1 MQIDADRRL
10 LGFLLAWALLPF
22 PFLYILLPPFWL
34 AAAAVAAVILIR
46 PSAILRPSGI
56 VLNLIGIAVIV
67 AVAIAGG
74 MRVGPLRP
82 LGHLLL
88 LLTSVRV
95 AMVSDRRSYLRAML
109 LICLVW
115 IVAITSSTHVVVT
128 LYFAGSAV
136 LWWWIGIRVHF
147 IGLGFDSQT
156 LSSVPRP
163 KHVVTAAMLALL
175 LSIPIFISLPRLRSP
190 WIAGRG
196 GVSSVTGFTSHVD
209 LAGVGTIRQSQQM
222 AMVVTSVSGRPIQP
236 EWMRL
241 RATALQRVTL
251 NSWAP
256 RGAYDI
262 PEYVNGLIRP
272 HGRQWRL
279 ANTVEL
285 EIELVRPRRYLF
297 LPEGTVALSSP
308 VAVRLDP
315 SGGVAL
321 ASRVPG
327 PLVYTVWVAQNDRP
341 RATDRPLETLPRF
354 DLAPEARQLALS
366 IVDGIESD
374 AEKAVAIETH
384 LKQNY
389 GYALTGMTQQ
399 RADPISWFLLH
410 ERQGHCEYFAG
421 AMVALLSDLGIPA
434 RMVAGY
440 SGGSL
445 SIDGEE
451 AVIRDANAHAWVE
464 AWVGDGDTW
473 TAFDPTPEA
482 DIPVLN
488 RPTGRERLRW
498 AVDWVQSSWD
508 RYVLTFGFGE
518 QVQLVTAIA
527 NGVEMLLRRMPWG
540 FLPLAVVGV
549 VVPLVL
555 WWAARHRRGTG
566 SETRR
571 IHSGPAAAALDRVV
585 RRLERIGV
593 EVPPRATIRWI
604 SKQARHRW
612 PAASSAIGELS
623 WLAER
628 ELYAAEGP
636 RFSDRAVVRSL
647 WKQTR
652 RGMRQDNPSN
662 SELGIRI

>member
-1 MQIDADRRL
+1 
-10 LGFLLAWALLPF
+10 
-22 PFLYILLPPFWL
+22 
-34 AAAAVAAVILIR
+34 
-46 PSAILRPSGI
+46 
-56 VLNLIGIAVIV
+56 
-67 AVAIAGG
+67 
-74 MRVGPLRP
+74 
-82 LGHLLL
+82 
-88 LLTSVRV
+88 
-95 AMVSDRRSYLRAML
+95 
-109 LICLVW
+109 
-115 IVAITSSTHVVVT
+115 
-128 LYFAGSAV
+128 
-136 LWWWIGIRVHF
+136 
-147 IGLGFDSQT
+147 
-156 LSSVPRP
+156 
-163 KHVVTAAMLALL
+163 
-175 LSIPIFISLPRLRSP
+175 
-190 WIAGRG
+190 
-196 GVSSVTGFTSHVD
+196 
-209 LAGVGTIRQSQQM
+209 M
-222 AMVVTSVSGRPIQP
+222 AMVVTSVSGRPIRP

-256 RGAYDI
+256 RGAFDI
-262 PEYVNGLIRP
+262 PEYINGLIRP

-279 ANTVEL
+279 ANTIEL
-285 EIELVRPRRYLF
+285 QIELVRPRRYLF

-308 VAVRLDP
+308 VAVRMDP

-327 PLVYTVWVAQNDRP
+327 PMVYTVWVAQNDRP
-341 RATDRPLETLPRF
+341 RATDQPLEVPPRF
-354 DLAPEARQLALS
+354 DLVPEARQLALN

-374 AEKAVAIETH
+374 ADKAAAIEAH

-389 GYALTGMTQQ
+389 GYALSGMTQQ

-421 AMVALLSDLGIPA
+421 AMVALLSDLDIPA

-445 SIDGEE
+445 SLDGEE

-464 AWVGDGDTW
+464 AWVGDDGTW
-473 TAFDPTPEA
+473 TVFDPTPEA

-518 QVQLVTAIA
+518 QVQLVTAMA
-527 NGVEMLLRRMPWG
+527 NGVEILLRRMPWG
-540 FLPLAVVGV
+540 YLPLTLVVAVLL
-549 VVPLVL
+549 LVF
-555 WWAARHRRGTG
+555 WWAARHRRRSGAD
-566 SETRR
+566 TRR
-571 IHSGPAAAALDRVV
+571 IHSGPAAAALERVV
-585 RRLERIGV
+585 HRLERFGV

-612 PAASSAIGELS
+612 PAASSAIGELC

-636 RFSDRAVVRSL
+636 RFSDRATVRTL
-647 WKQTR
+647 WRHTR
-652 RGMRQDNPSN
+652 RGMRQNNHPN
-662 SELGIRI
+662 EE